1 MKNDDI
7 ASWLFLLCGTNCFA
21 QMWGGIFVLMVKPY
35 SLNIMMMLIIVL
47 GTVSEAGCFP
57 QIIIFIDYLYLI
69 FKTAKCK
76 SSLTRPLNS
85 QDGAF
90 SSRSVVIN
98 M

>member
-1 MKNDDI
+1 M
-7 ASWLFLLCGTNCFA
+7 
-21 QMWGGIFVLMVKPY
+21 LMVNPY
-35 SLNIMMMLIIVL
+35 SLNIMTMLIIVL
-47 GTVSEAGCFP
+47 GTVSEDGCFP

-69 FKTAKCK
+69 FKTTAKCK

-98 M
+98 I